1 MEFKW
6 DEAKR
11 LSNLVKHAL
20 DFAEVARL
28 DWARLKIERDWRFDY
43 GEARFIGVGYLDD
56 ELVATAFTLRGAVVR
71 IMSFRPASRKE
82 RARYGT

>member
-1 MEFKW
+1 MEFEW

-11 LSNLVKHAL
+11 LSNLVKHGL
-20 DFAEVARL
+20 DFADVARL

-43 GEARFIGVGYLDD
+43 GEPRFIGVGHLDG
-56 ELVATAFTLRGAVVR
+56 EVVATAFTWRGAVVR
-71 IMSFRPASRKE
+71 IVSFRPASRKE